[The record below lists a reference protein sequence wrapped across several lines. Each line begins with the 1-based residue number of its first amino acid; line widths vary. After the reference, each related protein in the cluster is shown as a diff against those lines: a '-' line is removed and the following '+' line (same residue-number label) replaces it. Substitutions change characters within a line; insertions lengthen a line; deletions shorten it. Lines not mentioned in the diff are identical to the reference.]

1 MFRRILIVDDEE
13 LILSGLSK
21 SLANDNTDI
30 KTVSNGTDALKE
42 IGSCS
47 YDLCFL
53 DVFLPDI
60 NGIKVMKK
68 IKTLSP
74 ATKVVIMTAH
84 DVNDD
89 MSKDIK
95 DNSFNFIG
103 KPFDLSQVRA
113 ITELALGRDGTPRGN
128 GTAFKPESK
137 EDRQFSRK
145 SLTQSINYFAGVFED
160 GELKVLTLK
169 GEVID
174 ISQGGIGIK
183 TDYNLNPGY
192 MIRFSSELIPQAVGL
207 VKWCMS
213 FEESFRVGIEF
224 IRRA

>member
-1 MFRRILIVDDEE
+1 MFRKILIVDDEE

-21 SLANDNTDI
+21 SLADDSTDI
-30 KTVSNGTDALKE
+30 KTVSNGSDAIKE
-42 IGSCS
+42 IDSCS

-53 DVFLPDI
+53 DVFLPDM
-60 NGIKVMKK
+60 NGIEVMKK
-68 IKTLSP
+68 IKMLSP

-84 DVNDD
+84 DVNGN

-113 ITELALGRDGTPRGN
+113 ITELALGRERNVRGN
-128 GTAFKPESK
+128 GIALKHGTK
-137 EDRQFSRK
+137 EERQFARK
-145 SLTQSINYFAGVFED
+145 SLKQSIDYFAGVFED
-160 GELKVLTLK
+160 GELKVLTLR

-174 ISQGGIGIK
+174 ISQGGIGLK
-183 TDYNLNPGY
+183 TDSNLNPGY

-207 VKWCMS
+207 VKWSMS

-224 IRRA
+224 VRRA

>member
-1 MFRRILIVDDEE
+1 MFRKILIVDDED

-21 SLANDNTDI
+21 CLADDNTDI
-30 KTVSNGTDALKE
+30 KTVSTGADALKE
-42 IGSCS
+42 IGSCP

-53 DVFLPDI
+53 DVFLPDV
-60 NGIKVMKK
+60 NGIEVLKK

-84 DVNDD
+84 DVSDD

-113 ITELALGRDGTPRGN
+113 ITELALGRDGAVRGN
-128 GTAFKPESK
+128 GIARKHESK
-137 EDRQFSRK
+137 EERQFVRK
-145 SLTQSINYFAGVFED
+145 SFTKSINYFAGVFED

-169 GEVID
+169 GEIID

-207 VKWCMS
+207 VKWSMS

-224 IRRA
+224 VRRA

>member
-1 MFRRILIVDDEE
+1 MFRKILIVDDED

-21 SLANDNTDI
+21 CLADDNTDI
-30 KTVSNGTDALKE
+30 KTVSTGADALKE
-42 IGSCS
+42 IGSCP

-53 DVFLPDI
+53 DVFLPDV
-60 NGIKVMKK
+60 NGIEVLKK

-84 DVNDD
+84 DVSDD

-113 ITELALGRDGTPRGN
+113 ITELALGRDGTLRGSSV
-128 GTAFKPESK
+128 AFKPESK
-137 EDRQFSRK
+137 EERQFSRK
-145 SLTQSINYFAGVFED
+145 SLTQSIDYFAGVFED

-169 GEVID
+169 GEIID

-207 VKWCMS
+207 VKWSMS

-224 IRRA
+224 VRRA